1 MSKISL
7 KTDFADGQ
15 ILYGADLA
23 NNFKV
28 IEAGVNSTEEVL
40 NEAIETSKSELRNE
54 LDDITADR
62 GWDWSGAN
70 ADRVT
75 FFKGTEVEVNAQTI
89 KNGQLL
95 YNTETGATALD
106 HNNKRIVTG
115 SGNVVEINEGATP
128 DNVATKI
135 WINKRKD
142 GEIVDIL
149 NYRDNESNAWKE
161 LNLAVAGDTFPIG
174 AIAVYPLEN
183 APANWLLLNGQQ
195 VSRTEY
201 SELFSILGTTYGE
214 GNGTTTFNLPD
225 FRGRTLVNMDTTD
238 SLFDTVGK
246 TGGEKE
252 HLLTKEELPQIDI
265 ATHYANPSTSGGN
278 GNGLQFA
285 STAGTS
291 ENILVHNAN
300 YGENPVHNNLQ
311 PYIVQNYIIKAKQSV
326 GLLGNIVTDITATG
340 GKDVATSKT
349 VKNYVDNQITTVN
362 NTIKDNHKYYISEHI
377 VGTWVDGRNI
387 YRRVFMGKLSNI
399 PDPSQGSFAR
409 TILVADASDL
419 DMISA
424 GGKVHNTS
432 DSQINL
438 GYGLGNY
445 GSQVYIYQNQLL
457 IQHTLDIVG
466 DFVVFVEY
474 IKKSEA

>member
-40 NEAIETSKSELRNE
+40 NEAIEISKDELRDE
-54 LDDITADR
+54 LDDITANR

-75 FFKGTEVEVNAQTI
+75 FFKGTEAEVNAQTI

-115 SGNVVEINEGATP
+115 SGNVVEINGGTTP

-174 AIAVYPLEN
+174 AIAVYPLDS
-183 APANWLLLNGQQ
+183 APANWLPLNGQQ

-201 SELFSILGTTYGE
+201 AELFAILGTKYGA
-214 GNGTTTFNLPD
+214 GNGTTTFSLPD
-225 FRGRTLVNMDTTD
+225 FRGRHVVNLDFTQ
-238 SLFDTVGK
+238 SSFNQVGK
-246 TGGEKE
+246 TGAFNN
-252 HLLTKEELPQIDI
+252 TV
-265 ATHYANPSTSGGN
+265 NSGDS
-278 GNGLQFA
+278 A
-285 STAGTS
+285 
-291 ENILVHNAN
+291 
-300 YGENPVHNNLQ
+300 
-311 PYIVQNYIIKAKQSV
+311 YIVQNYIIKAKQSV
-326 GLLGNIVTDITATG
+326 GLLGNIVTDIAATG
-340 GKDVATSKT
+340 DKDVATSET
-349 VKNYVDNQITTVN
+349 VKNYVDNQITNIN
-362 NTIKDNHKYYISEHI
+362 NTIKDKHKYYISEHI

-387 YRRVFMGKLSNI
+387 YRRVFMGKLSNTPVSGQSNI
-399 PDPSQGSFAR
+399 CR
-409 TILVADASDL
+409 TVLDQNASDL
-419 DMISA
+419 DMINA

-438 GYGLGNY
+438 GFEAAQY
-445 GSQVYIYQNQLL
+445 GSQVYIFQNQLL
-457 IQHTLDIVG
+457 IQHTTDIVG
-466 DFVVFVEY
+466 DFMVFVEY
-474 IKKSEA
+474 IKKSDV